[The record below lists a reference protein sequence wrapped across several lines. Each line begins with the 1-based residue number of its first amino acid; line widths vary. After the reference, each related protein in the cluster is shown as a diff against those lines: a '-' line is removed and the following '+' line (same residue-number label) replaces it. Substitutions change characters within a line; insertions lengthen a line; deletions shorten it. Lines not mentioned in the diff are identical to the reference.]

1 MIQRQSFVEKFIG
14 DLSYKDSFVSLSG
27 VVISSSDGSF
37 MLDDGTGSIAVLSSS
52 DNIPSF
58 VRVFGKVLQYDDGL
72 KLQADF
78 FQDLSKIDKLLYN
91 KVKKVLNR

>member
-1 MIQRQSFVEKFIG
+1 MEKFIG

-52 DNIPSF
+52 VSIPSF

-78 FQDLSKIDKLLYN
+78 FQDISKIDKLLYN